1 MYGGYDGSA
10 TQFAGNGGGFMAT
23 PTGATDAATGA
34 AGGVSL
40 SSHPPSW
47 HRPVSRL
54 KDVVPET
61 LTGRPRRSSAASS
74 HLGTP
79 LVLFKSSLLSRGSIL
94 TFSHPLRL
102 SFPQRGQGRPDS
114 LVPVTV
120 KMLQTAIAASNVVRS
135 RTDSSHASIDAPLP
149 ISDPTSDFKPAQ
161 LCF

>member
-40 SSHPPSW
+40 SSHPLSW
-47 HRPVSRL
+47 HRPMSRFE
-54 KDVVPET
+54 DIVREI

-79 LVLFKSSLLSRGSIL
+79 LVLFKSSLSRGSIL
-94 TFSHPLRL
+94 TFSLPLRL
-102 SFPQRGQGRPDS
+102 SFRS
-114 LVPVTV
+114 
-120 KMLQTAIAASNVVRS
+120 AARVAPIRS
-135 RTDSSHASIDAPLP
+135 SP
-149 ISDPTSDFKPAQ
+149 
-161 LCF
+161 